1 VKGEP
6 GVPFE
11 RTQLA
16 WRRTLLAAGAVAVLA
31 ARMAAVDGLP
41 LVVAAALAGW
51 VAAFV
56 LGRRRIRAPGVHGRR
71 ALALLAM
78 ATVGYAGL
86 GVLLVLA

>member
-1 VKGEP
+1 MEREP

-16 WRRTLLAAGAVAVLA
+16 WRRTLLAMGAVAVLG

-41 LVVAAALAGW
+41 LVVAAAVTVW

-56 LGRRRIRAPGVHGRR
+56 LGRRRIRAPGVRGPRTLVLL
-71 ALALLAM
+71 ALA
-78 ATVGYAGL
+78 TVAYTGIGL
-86 GVLLVLA
+86 LLVLD